1 MAKNETKRITCLDTS
16 NYNGYVYEDYVDYCG
31 DNNLKIGEEDS
42 KDFYDWQARMR
53 DYDVE
58 DFWDNLKNT
67 DFGECEVSGSLGLWW
82 GTPNIEPKRFD
93 NLYDA
98 VRECIDN
105 STLDLCVYLENG
117 ILYVDAIHHDGTNSF
132 VIKPMIKGKR
142 FPKYLW

>member
-1 MAKNETKRITCLDTS
+1 MAKRIIYLDTR
-16 NYNGYVYEDYVDYCG
+16 NNNGYAYEDYVAYCR
-31 DNNLKIGEEDS
+31 DNNLRISEEDS
-42 KDFYDWQARMR
+42 EDFYDWQARMC

-82 GTPNIEPKRFD
+82 GNPNIEPERFD

-98 VRECIDN
+98 VRECVGN